1 MHLKEGILGE
11 RQSFPIAKRQKNL
24 WQPRDIRT
32 ASQQQLS
39 GRALPTQTQ
48 IHGSHLALATP
59 GLLRTFSLPSPVIL
73 GFSSYGLSII
83 LTPRGDQGVIN
94 ANPGLTLLTETDSRN
109 RLCVR
114 GHGGVKARSEM
125 VGEGCKGA
133 REPAVGAGWWIS
145 AATAQPFVSLLALTQ

>member
-1 MHLKEGILGE
+1 MNLKEGILGE
-11 RQSFPIAKRQKNL
+11 RQSFSIVKKKNV

-59 GLLRTFSLPSPVIL
+59 GLLRTFSLPSHVIL
-73 GFSSYGLSII
+73 GVSFYGWSII

-94 ANPGLTLLTETDSRN
+94 ANPGLTLLTETNSRN

-114 GHGGVKARSEM
+114 AMVESRRGVKWWEKVVRGHRSLPW
-125 VGEGCKGA
+125 GLDGGFL
-133 REPAVGAGWWIS
+133 
-145 AATAQPFVSLLALTQ
+145 QPLPSLSFHCWL